1 MRAEFAAG
9 LVARI
14 ETLRAALH
22 RLERG
27 FRSEDAQAL
36 YRAAHSLTGTA
47 ASFGAEGLAHVAS
60 DLEDL
65 ARSWLERG
73 VSLPE
78 EWSAAA
84 AAVGELD
91 LAAREYRATLQ
102 SGTARSA
109 AARLAVVGELSSLIN
124 AAVDMREIFQGAIQK
139 VQRVLDF
146 RRASVVLIDEAAL
159 HYYVHTLY
167 DRARGGFVPG
177 EAVFP
182 VERGVTGEAIR
193 AGRPIRVDSLPGTE
207 GILLQ
212 EGKRVSA
219 MIVPLHVGDRVIG
232 ALNFGHENEGH
243 YTEEDLDWA
252 VVLGR
257 QIETSLYYSKLLS
270 TIAQQREALAREHA
284 AVQAQRNQLEALI
297 DASDAAI
304 MLVGPDH
311 RIAYANAEMATL
323 VGIPRE
329 AVLGA
334 SLDSLRRFFAG
345 SFVDPAALAAQ
356 GEALAGEAT
365 LHDRVDLAFPQ
376 RAVYQR
382 VIAPVRDRGGA
393 PLGHIVLYRNVTHE
407 VAVERAKS
415 EFVSVV
421 SHELRT
427 PMTSVKTSLSLLLAG
442 AAGPLESA
450 PRELLEIAL
459 RNADRLIRLVNDLL
473 DLSRL
478 EAGRMEFR
486 LEPVSLEESV
496 AAGLETVAAFAG
508 EQGVMLTPRPPA
520 EPQVVLGVRDRV
532 LQVFVNLLANAIK
545 FSPRGG
551 QVEVRW
557 WREEGCAVA
566 QISDQGPGIPKDK
579 LAAIFEPFT
588 QLDSSTTRE
597 HGGAGLGL
605 TITQRIVQALG
616 GHLWVESEVGSG
628 ARFFVRLPLASPQ
641 QLARAAVP
649 AATPPPQEARVLLV
663 HGDSDW
669 RRLTAARLAVEG
681 WCVSPVATGAEA
693 LASLERQPVDLIL
706 AALELPDMHGLDL
719 VQRVRRGPATFDTP
733 LLVVSDADATAA
745 ALEYGAEGWVPA
757 DPQALI
763 GPARGLLA
771 AQGRPVVLLVDDDP
785 GVRDGLTN
793 LLRRAGYA
801 CLGVGDAV
809 AGLAFVRTRRP
820 SVIITDFQMAGM
832 NGLAFLEEVRRQPEL
847 RDVPAILLSAHGAD
861 AGSER
866 VRQLGAFFVAK
877 PFDTKALLSQLREI
891 AAKP

>member
-9 LVARI
+9 LGLRI
-14 ETLRAALH
+14 ETLRAALN
-22 RLERG
+22 RLEGG

-47 ASFGAEGLAHVAS
+47 ASFGAEGLAHVAG

-65 ARSWLERG
+65 ARGWLERG

-78 EWSAAA
+78 EWTAAA

-91 LAAREYRATLQ
+91 LAAREYRATVQ
-102 SGTARSA
+102 SGTARSS

-146 RRASVVLIDEAAL
+146 RRASVVLIDEAAR

-167 DRARGGFVPG
+167 DRVHGGFVPG
-177 EAVFP
+177 EAMFP
-182 VERGVTGEAIR
+182 VDQGVTGKAIR
-193 AGRPIRVDSLPGTE
+193 EGRPIRVDSLPGTE

-270 TIAQQREALAREHA
+270 TIAQQREALAREHVT
-284 AVQAQRNQLEALI
+284 VQAQRNQLEALI

-304 MLVGPDH
+304 MLVGPD
-311 RIAYANAEMATL
+311 RRVAYANAEMATL
-323 VGIPRE
+323 TGIPRE

-334 SLDSLRRFFAG
+334 SVESLQRFFAG
-345 SFVDPAALAAQ
+345 SFVEPAALAAQ
-356 GEALAGEAT
+356 AEALAGEAT
-365 LHDRVDLAFPQ
+365 LHDRVDLAFPR

-382 VIAPVRDRGGA
+382 VVAPVRDRGGA

-407 VAVERAKS
+407 VEVERAKS

-450 PRELLEIAL
+450 SRELLEIAL

-486 LEPVSLEESV
+486 LEPVSLEDSV

-508 EQGVMLTPRPPA
+508 EQGVRLTPRPPA
-520 EPQVVLGVRDRV
+520 ELQVVLGVRDRV

-551 QVEVRW
+551 EVDVRW

-566 QISDQGPGIPKDK
+566 QISDQGPGIPTDK

-616 GHLWVESEVGSG
+616 GHVWVESEVGSG

-641 QLARAAVP
+641 QLAPPPVP
-649 AATPPPQEARVLLV
+649 AAAPLPQEARVLLV
-663 HGDSDW
+663 HGDADW
-669 RRLTAARLAVEG
+669 RRLTAARLAAEG
-681 WCVSPVATGAEA
+681 WCVSPLATGAEA
-693 LASLERQPVDLIL
+693 LASLEQQPVDLIV

-719 VQRVRRGPATFDTP
+719 VQRLRRGTATFDTP
-733 LLVVSDADATAA
+733 VLVVSDADASAT

-763 GPARGLLA
+763 GPAGRLLA
-771 AQGRPVVLLVDDDP
+771 VRRRPVVLVVDDDP
-785 GVRDGLTN
+785 AVRDALTK

-801 CLGVGDAV
+801 CLGVSDGA
-809 AGLAFVRTRRP
+809 AGLAFARTRRP

-832 NGLAFLEEVRRQPEL
+832 NGLAFLEEVRRQPQL

-861 AGSER
+861 AASER
-866 VRQLGAFFVAK
+866 VRQLGAYFVAK
-877 PFDTKALLSQLREI
+877 PYDTEALLNQVREM

>member
-1 MRAEFAAG
+1 MVDAFRALIIDDDPDLLRLVRRTLEFTAGWDVVTAGSGAAG
-9 LVARI
+9 I
-14 ETLRAALH
+14 E
-22 RLERG
+22 
-27 FRSEDAQAL
+27 
-36 YRAAHSLTGTA
+36 
-47 ASFGAEGLAHVAS
+47 
-60 DLEDL
+60 L
-65 ARSWLERG
+65 ARSATTLDVILVDVMMPEMDGYEVCRRLKADPATATVPIVLLTARRDLNQARLADTGAAGVVLKPFQPEWLARG

-146 RRASVVLIDEAAL
+146 RRASVVLIDEAAM

-167 DRARGGFVPG
+167 DRAQGGFVPG
-177 EAVFP
+177 EAMFP
-182 VERGVTGEAIR
+182 VDQGVTGKAIR
-193 AGRPIRVDSLPGTE
+193 EGRPMRVDSLPGTE

-232 ALNFGHENEGH
+232 ALNFGHANEGH
-243 YTEEDLDWA
+243 HTEEDLDWA

-284 AVQAQRNQLEALI
+284 TVQAQRNQLEALI

-334 SLDSLRRFFAG
+334 SLESLQRFFAG
-345 SFVDPAALAAQ
+345 SFVEPTALAAQ

-365 LHDRVDLAFPQ
+365 LHDRVDLAFPR

-382 VIAPVRDRGGA
+382 VVAPVRDRGGA
-393 PLGHIVLYRNVTHE
+393 PLGRIVLYRTATHE
-407 VAVERAKS
+407 VEVERAKS

-442 AAGPLESA
+442 AAGPLEAA
-450 PRELLEIAL
+450 PRELPELAL

-486 LEPVSLEESV
+486 LEPVSLEDSV

-551 QVEVRW
+551 QVEARW
-557 WREEGCAVA
+557 WREAGCAVA
-566 QISDQGPGIPKDK
+566 QISDQGPGIPTDK
-579 LAAIFEPFT
+579 LAAIF
-588 QLDSSTTRE
+588 
-597 HGGAGLGL
+597 
-605 TITQRIVQALG
+605 
-616 GHLWVESEVGSG
+616 
-628 ARFFVRLPLASPQ
+628 AS
-641 QLARAAVP
+641 
-649 AATPPPQEARVLLV
+649 
-663 HGDSDW
+663 
-669 RRLTAARLAVEG
+669 RLATIHR
-681 WCVSPVATGAEA
+681 CA
-693 LASLERQPVDLIL
+693 
-706 AALELPDMHGLDL
+706 
-719 VQRVRRGPATFDTP
+719 
-733 LLVVSDADATAA
+733 
-745 ALEYGAEGWVPA
+745 
-757 DPQALI
+757 
-763 GPARGLLA
+763 
-771 AQGRPVVLLVDDDP
+771 
-785 GVRDGLTN
+785 
-793 LLRRAGYA
+793 
-801 CLGVGDAV
+801 
-809 AGLAFVRTRRP
+809 
-820 SVIITDFQMAGM
+820 
-832 NGLAFLEEVRRQPEL
+832 
-847 RDVPAILLSAHGAD
+847 
-861 AGSER
+861 SER
-866 VRQLGAFFVAK
+866 PTPGDCQPG
-877 PFDTKALLSQLREI
+877 
-891 AAKP
+891 